1 MTQLYIML
9 LTYKSL
15 SDGLVLF
22 SSLLAVRNE
31 VDRKTLFLHSVV
43 LTESTTDTILLIFNI
58 FICIIHYVTRLQ
70 KVSY

>member
-1 MTQLYIML
+1 ML

-58 FICIIHYVTRLQ
+58 FICIIHDVTRLQ